1 MQTKPQTDWGPL
13 AHLSRDLGNM
23 NHIDVPYMV
32 MGSQVSKLTL
42 CVKNQVMPFIFKE
55 SLPKTLG
62 SFEDLLSVTPR
73 SSIVLGSCPLL
84 TTSITP
90 SLNQSPPNP
99 HLPPII
105 WKHESSACIN
115 FKASDQWQPPSEKTL
130 HKDIF
135 RDARF
140 ISIFYNRWHPIIDFC
155 HKISRVYPKHDNQ
168 FIWILQCI

>member
-1 MQTKPQTDWGPL
+1 MQKQPQTDWSPL
-13 AHLSRDLGNM
+13 AHLSRDFGNM
-23 NHIDVPYMV
+23 NHIDIPSSVI

-42 CVKNQVMPFIFKE
+42 CQKSSYAIHLQRVFAQDSWILWRFIVSDSKVFFC
-55 SLPKTLG
+55 PWVVP
-62 SFEDLLSVTPR
+62 SFNHFNHPISQ
-73 SSIVLGSCPLL
+73 
-84 TTSITP
+84 SITP
-90 SLNQSPPNP
+90 
-99 HLPPII
+99 
-105 WKHESSACIN
+105 
-115 FKASDQWQPPSEKTL
+115 PPSNYLETWIICLHQFQGFRSMATSLRKTL

>member
-13 AHLSRDLGNM
+13 AHLSSDFGNT
-23 NHIDVPYMV
+23 NHIDIPYLV
-32 MGSQVSKLTL
+32 MGSQVSKITL
-42 CVKNQVMPFIFKE
+42 CVKNQVMPFILQE

-73 SSIVLGSCPLL
+73 SSFVLGSCPLL

-90 SLNQSPPNP
+90 YLNQSPPTPSPSNY
-99 HLPPII
+99 LETWII
-105 WKHESSACIN
+105 CVHQFQGFRSMATSLR
-115 FKASDQWQPPSEKTL
+115 KTL